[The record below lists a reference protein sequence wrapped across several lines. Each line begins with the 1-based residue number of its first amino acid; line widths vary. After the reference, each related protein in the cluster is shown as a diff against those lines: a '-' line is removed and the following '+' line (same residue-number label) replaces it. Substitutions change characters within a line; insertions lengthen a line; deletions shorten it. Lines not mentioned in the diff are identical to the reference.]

1 MQPTLLLSGRR
12 HRAPARRVLTV
23 SMLLAAA
30 EAFAW
35 GSASAQTPTST
46 FDEVNARLRP
56 GDRVTVT
63 DAQQRT
69 ISGRVEEISTSSLRM
84 MVDAKRQDFAL
95 HDLLRIERR
104 TSDSLLN
111 GALIGAAIGGA
122 LSLRVLLGKCLVPE
136 QLSIH
141 LGGIKLDRYRRRGWH
156 RARCVDGTE
165 RDGLR
170 AIAAST
176 TGTRWQSRTKW
187 DAVVDLAP
195 D

>member
-1 MQPTLLLSGRR
+1 MQPTRLFSGRR

-104 TSDSLLN
+104 TFRLVAQRRAHRRGDRWCVVSE
-111 GALIGAAIGGA
+111 
-122 LSLRVLLGKCLVPE
+122 VLLGKCLVPE

-156 RARCVDGTE
+156 RARCVDRTE

-176 TGTRWQSRTKW
+176 TSTRWQSRTKW